1 MLETLDYTIRI
12 GSTPT
17 FLYFDKYGLR
27 WSYKNFLIS
36 QSTTYSYQAETLRN
50 LCAKHSEDITRWC
63 EDMNFIFEWWKT
75 RIYIQYKKRF

>member
-17 FLYFDKYGLR
+17 FLYFDKYALR

-36 QSTTYSYQAETLRN
+36 QSTTDSYQAQPMRN
-50 LCAKHSEDITRWC
+50 LCGKHREDITRWC
-63 EDMNFIFEWWKT
+63 EDIDFINFFT
-75 RIYIQYKKRF
+75 T

>member
-1 MLETLDYTIRI
+1 MLETLDYNIRI

-50 LCAKHSEDITRWC
+50 LCAKHSEDITRILHNSVSM
-63 EDMNFIFEWWKT
+63 DKQVHSIRYAMLA
-75 RIYIQYKKRF
+75 